1 MTQAWHYAIVGRS
14 EGCTQF
20 IHLWFWVWIIHWS
33 KKEMTVYLHFF
44 SFGVLY
50 IHPAHFRFRR
60 ALQHLS
66 TSPEAFHFLRCEML
80 TSHAVLC
87 ICHYLLGI
95 GDRHLSNFMVN
106 RRTGHMVGIDF
117 GHAFGSA
124 TQVCANYL
132 LFQLNF
138 GSPDFYEFWV
148 VFSLKLQ

>member
-1 MTQAWHYAIVGRS
+1 
-14 EGCTQF
+14 
-20 IHLWFWVWIIHWS
+20 
-33 KKEMTVYLHFF
+33 MTVYLHFF

-50 IHPAHFRFRR
+50 IHPAHFLFRR

-106 RRTGHMVGIDF
+106 GRTGHMVGIDF

-138 GSPDFYEFWV
+138 GSPDFYEF
-148 VFSLKLQ
+148 